1 MSLILLVEDEP
12 YVRESLVAV
21 LEKAGL
27 STVSCGSAEEA
38 LLAAPCAAV
47 LTDLRLPGLSG
58 LDLLRKLKERDPALP
73 VVVLTGYGTIADAVE
88 AMRAGALDFLTK
100 PVEPEVIVERMRKA
114 LERGRIERDRDRLRG
129 APDLVAESPG
139 MRKVV
144 ALVRQYAAQDAGVLL
159 LGETGVGKEL
169 LARALHDASPRRL
182 GPLVTVNCAA
192 IPTALFEA
200 ELFGHAKG
208 AYTGADRARPG
219 RFVEADG
226 GTLFLDEVG
235 CLDAGG
241 QAKLLRALES
251 REVRPVGGT
260 QARPVDVRI
269 VAATNDDLEARREAG
284 TFRSDLYYRLAAFP
298 VAIPP
303 LRDRPEDLLALARR
317 FAGRRPLTEAAR
329 RALLAHSWPGNV
341 RELRSVLERAA
352 LVAGG
357 GPLDANAIVAELPP
371 TGGDLN
377 LSSRTAALEREL
389 FLEALRRAG
398 GKKSEAATLL
408 GIDASNWAYHAKRLG
423 LQG

>member
-1 MSLILLVEDEP
+1 VSLILLVEDEP